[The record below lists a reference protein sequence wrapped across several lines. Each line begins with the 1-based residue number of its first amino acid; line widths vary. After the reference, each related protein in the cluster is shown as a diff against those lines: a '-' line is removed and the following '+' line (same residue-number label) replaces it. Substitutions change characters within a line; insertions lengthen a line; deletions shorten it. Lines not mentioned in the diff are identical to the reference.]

1 MSAHNTTKTILILA
15 ALILIMTAA
24 GAESADPRREVKTGA
39 AVAEGE
45 TQVLSFPGMDFG
57 DGTAWLRFK
66 AETDSEMTV
75 GVILDDQESAP
86 VVSVTFRP
94 VNKEARRQV
103 LITGVHDVYIALKG
117 SGTLISWQ
125 AFAAPEDIE
134 AAIRAENGT
143 AYDDAV
149 PARYL
154 RPCEEGGTV
163 EKFTYEGHDYTGAGA
178 AYQKTAYVYLPHGY
192 DPAQTYD
199 LLILCHGIG
208 GSEAEWGLPSGDSR
222 VKRIMDNLI
231 AAGEIRPFLVV
242 TPNGRAGKAGNEA
255 FYQFDRE
262 LRNDLLPALQERYAV
277 DIRDRH
283 RCAMAGLSMGGMQTV
298 NMGLGKCLGLFSAF
312 GAFSAAPTTNTAAVT
327 AAVLNASPEMDVR
340 VFYSVCGTE
349 DTVAIRSAEAAVNGL
364 DGLTG
369 QLSEKNLFVQY
380 IPGGHDFN
388 VWYLGFYNFARMIGR

>member
-1 MSAHNTTKTILILA
+1 MLFRS
-15 ALILIMTAA
+15 
-24 GAESADPRREVKTGA
+24 
-39 AVAEGE
+39 
-45 TQVLSFPGMDFG
+45 
-57 DGTAWLRFK
+57 
-66 AETDSEMTV
+66 
-75 GVILDDQESAP
+75 P

-103 LITGVHDVYIALKG
+103 PITGVHDVYIALKG

-125 AFAAPEDIE
+125 AFVSPEDIE

-208 GSEAEWGLPSGDSR
+208 GNEAEWGLPSGDSR

-231 AAGEIRPFLVV
+231 AAGEIRPDRKSVV
-242 TPNGRAGKAGNEA
+242 
-255 FYQFDRE
+255 
-262 LRNDLLPALQERYAV
+262 
-277 DIRDRH
+277 
-283 RCAMAGLSMGGMQTV
+283 
-298 NMGLGKCLGLFSAF
+298 
-312 GAFSAAPTTNTAAVT
+312 
-327 AAVLNASPEMDVR
+327 
-340 VFYSVCGTE
+340 
-349 DTVAIRSAEAAVNGL
+349 
-364 DGLTG
+364 
-369 QLSEKNLFVQY
+369 
-380 IPGGHDFN
+380 
-388 VWYLGFYNFARMIGR
+388 